1 MVKLQSASTF
11 KQDQCA
17 YLFLVK
23 TPYERM
29 GVSSNGT
36 TCETWQILILVFVLE
51 LQGVR
56 QVACSFLCFMRYVCW
71 HVPVWGGYHFEQNI
85 VGRFLSMKSFFF
97 LLSYIDDECLVY
109 YTYIKEV
116 IQPSPRSLFQVCS
129 DTASGH
135 GNTYVARSQHQCV
148 ILLELRWV
156 VDNRWN

>member
-109 YTYIKEV
+109 PSVSNHYKYIKEV
-116 IQPSPRSLFQVCS
+116 IHQTLDRFHGYLFLVCFI
-129 DTASGH
+129 H
-135 GNTYVARSQHQCV
+135 NIRPWKHV
-148 ILLELRWV
+148 IYKISAPMS
-156 VDNRWN
+156 